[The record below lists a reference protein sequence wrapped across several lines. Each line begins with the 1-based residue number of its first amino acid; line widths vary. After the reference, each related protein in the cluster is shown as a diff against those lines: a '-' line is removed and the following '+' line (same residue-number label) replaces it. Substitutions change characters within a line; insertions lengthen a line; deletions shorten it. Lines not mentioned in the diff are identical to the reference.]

1 MGQVRPLNGNSAAAY
16 GTKLSR
22 VQVICSYPITPQTTV
37 VEYLSEFVNNGELK
51 AEYIEAEGEYGM
63 MSQAIGASV
72 TGARAFAATCSQ
84 GFAYAYEPITFA
96 WEARTPVVMVVVNRP
111 IGGFW
116 PDHTDS
122 LSARDW
128 PWLQLYAENAQ
139 EALDN
144 VIQAYRIGEDARVH
158 LPVMACHDGFYMSYV
173 MEPVD
178 IPDQGEVDKFLPP
191 FKPQFL
197 PADPKNPSFSQLWGG
212 PQKVVGIPGLT
223 LASMA
228 NRVAAEQAL
237 IASKTVIKQVNEEF
251 GRRFGRRYGNG
262 LIEEHQTADAEVLLI
277 TMGSMSG
284 PAKLAINELRKE
296 GKRVG
301 LVRIR
306 AFRPFPTEDFQRLS
320 RKVKT
325 IVVCDRNVVQDGS
338 GGVGAAYLEIKHA
351 LWYQPNRPLLLNFIV
366 GLRGVEVATQDF
378 KYIGERALEAASKGK
393 VEKEVEWYP
402 TIELLPYEAKSA
414 PPEKLQKLTYP
425 GTTACQG
432 CGMVLAF
439 RHTLDTLGR
448 NTIIIPTAGCGGWA
462 TTGPGMSG
470 YTVPMVMSWLP
481 GGGATA
487 TGVARGL
494 KALGKDKGV
503 NVVLFTGD
511 GSFGDMG
518 FMSGSGAAE
527 RNEDILIICYDNEA
541 YMNTGNQRSGSTPYK
556 SRTETTPVG
565 TEIKGKQA
573 PKKDLPAIMAAHQIP
588 YVATASLAY
597 LADFKRK
604 LKKAASIRGCKY
616 IHVISPCPTGW
627 RHPTED
633 LIKISRLAVQSGI
646 WPLYEIEEGKFRYTY
661 KPKERVPVKEYM
673 ARQGRFSHMTE
684 KDVSE
689 VQAMVDTANT
699 KYEDLEK
706 IGAGKA

>member
-1 MGQVRPLNGNSAAAY
+1 MGYIMPLNGNSAAAY
-16 GTKLSR
+16 GAKLSR

-37 VEYLSEFVNNGELK
+37 VEYLSDFVNNGELR

-84 GFAYAYEPITFA
+84 GFAYAYEPITYA
-96 WEARTPVVMVVVNRP
+96 WECRLPIVMVIVNRP

-144 VIQAYRIGEDARVH
+144 VIQAYRVGEDARVH
-158 LPVMACHDGFYMSYV
+158 LPVMTCHDGFYMSYV

-178 IPDQGEVDKFLPP
+178 IPDQAEVDAFLPP

-212 PQKVVGIPGLT
+212 PQKVAGIPGLT

-237 IASKTVIKQVNEEF
+237 MASKAVIKEVNEEF
-251 GRRFGRRYGNG
+251 AKRFGRRYGNG
-262 LIEEHQTADAEVLLI
+262 LTEEYLTEGADVLLV

-284 PAKLAINELRKE
+284 PAKLAVNELRKD

-306 AFRPFPTEDFQRLS
+306 AFRPFPTEDFQRLA
-320 RKVKT
+320 KGVKA
-325 IVVCDRNVVQDGS
+325 IAVCDRNVVQDGS
-338 GGVGAAYLEIKHA
+338 GGVGASYLEIKHA
-351 LWYQPNRPLLLNFIV
+351 LWYQPKKPLLLNFIM
-366 GLRGVEVATQDF
+366 GLRGVEVATPDF
-378 KYIGERALEAASKGK
+378 KYVGEKAFDAVAKG
-393 VEKEVEWYP
+393 VVDKEVEWYP
-402 TIELLPYEAKSA
+402 PMQIIPYEAKPA
-414 PPEKLQKLTYP
+414 TPEKLERLTYP

-439 RHTLDTLGR
+439 RHTLETLGR
-448 NTIIIPTAGCGGWA
+448 DTVIIPTAGCGGWG
-462 TTGPGMSG
+462 TTAPGMSG

-494 KALGKDKGV
+494 RALGKDKGV

-527 RNEDILIICYDNEA
+527 RNEDIIIVCYDNEA
-541 YMNTGNQRSGSTPYK
+541 YMNTGNQRSGCTPFK
-556 SRTETTPVG
+556 ARTETTPVG
-565 TEIKGKQA
+565 SEIRGKQA
-573 PKKDLPAIMAAHQIP
+573 LKKDLPRIMAAHGIP
-588 YVATASLAY
+588 YVATASLAH
-597 LADFKRK
+597 LADFRRK

-616 IHVISPCPTGW
+616 IHILSPCPTGW
-627 RHPTED
+627 RHPAED
-633 LIKISRLAVQSGI
+633 LIEVSRLAVQSGI
-646 WPLYEIEEGKFRYTY
+646 WPLYEIEEGRFRYTY
-661 KPKERVPVKEYM
+661 KPKERIPVKEYL
-673 ARQGRFSHMTE
+673 AGQGRFTHLTDG
-684 KDVSE
+684 DVSE
-689 VQAMVDTANT
+689 IQGLVDETNER
-699 KYEDLEK
+699 YEELERL
-706 IGAGKA
+706 GKASD